1 MPPRRRLEWPPPP
14 LLRPRE
20 RPLQSVA
27 LLLLPS
33 TNRAA
38 SVRRDGPDKPPQA
51 EIRPCRLP
59 PGQTASRA
67 ASECHICKAPVILLG
82 AASTSSPYD
91 LRAVPTPRRP
101 TDRAHPGSGLVQD

>member
-1 MPPRRRLEWPPPP
+1 MPPRRQLEWPPPP

-38 SVRRDGPDKPPQA
+38 SVRRDGPDRPPQA

-59 PGQTASRA
+59 PGQTASRS
-67 ASECHICKAPVILLG
+67 ASAWHIGRLLRFFLVLPPHHLHTISAP
-82 AASTSSPYD
+82 SP
-91 LRAVPTPRRP
+91 LREP
-101 TDRAHPGSGLVQD
+101 